1 MLLLLARRSAQRAAC
16 RAAPAPH
23 AVRPPPAL
31 RAARLASTAAPEAL
45 SPAPPRRVSPPPAVD
60 VRRIPPA
67 PPGELAFLLPG
78 HVRHLAHRL
87 AAAGIV
93 TPTACQAAAM
103 PALAAAAGPD
113 ILLQAR
119 PLRAM
124 ARARGRGA

>member
-1 MLLLLARRSAQRAAC
+1 MSSAS
-16 RAAPAPH
+16 APESP
-23 AVRPPPAL
+23 PPPA
-31 RAARLASTAAPEAL
+31 P
-45 SPAPPRRVSPPPAVD
+45 PPRRTAPPPVLD
-60 VRRIPPA
+60 VRRIPPSP

-113 ILLQAR
+113 VLLQAR
-119 PLRAM
+119 PSRAL
-124 ARARGRGA
+124 ASGA